1 MFFSKSPFVK
11 DDLDFDVFCVDPDD
25 YATLYKDAFKDRCL
39 HWLLYCSITL
49 AFCILIYSCS
59 GFLFQSPLGTSDDN
73 IKKRQIMNAYHRY
86 MNRGNVQEQAPI
98 EEEEE
103 EEEEEEPFS
112 PPENATPVSTPSE
125 EESTNETWGEWI
137 VKGLWSLLGYSC
149 IPLFQ
154 ETEYNEKEFIV

>member
-1 MFFSKSPFVK
+1 MK

-49 AFCILIYSCS
+49 AFCILIYSFS

-86 MNRGNVQEQAPI
+86 MNRGKVQEQAPI
-98 EEEEE
+98 EEEE

-137 VKGLWSLLGYSC
+137 AKGFWSLLGYSC

>member
-1 MFFSKSPFVK
+1 MEDEEDIFVG
-11 DDLDFDVFCVDPDD
+11 DMVTCVVRVVRENELKEGVT
-25 YATLYKDAFKDRCL
+25 AKQV
-39 HWLLYCSITL
+39 L
-49 AFCILIYSCS
+49 A
-59 GFLFQSPLGTSDDN
+59 GEMP
-73 IKKRQIMNAYHRY
+73 
-86 MNRGNVQEQAPI
+86 
-98 EEEEE
+98 EE

-137 VKGLWSLLGYSC
+137 AKGFWSLLGYSC